1 MLILDAC
8 HLAVHGTNMK
18 VGTARCGFKEVALIS
33 KMKNK
38 IMRFLLMTI
47 IVLVTFWDLWM
58 LDLGR
63 VH

>member
-1 MLILDAC
+1 MLIL
-8 HLAVHGTNMK
+8 
-18 VGTARCGFKEVALIS
+18 EVALIS
-33 KMKNK
+33 QMKNK